1 VRFAGD
7 LRFSL
12 RRLASS
18 PAFTLA
24 AVASL
29 ALGIGATT
37 AIYSIVHTL
46 LVRPLAGIAE
56 PERLVDIGRT
66 DRGEGFDTVGY
77 AALVDYRA
85 NVKSLDQLFGWSMDP
100 FHVRVGAASVRV
112 LGYAVSANYFEAL
125 GVRPAAGRFFLAEE
139 DSQKG
144 GAAVAVVSH
153 DFFERQLAGDA
164 SRIGTVIRVDS
175 RPFTLVGV
183 TPPAFQGHIFG
194 LHPEVFVP
202 LSTAL
207 SDAPWETTGRL
218 TSRRSAWLILG
229 GRLAPGATLARVQAE
244 LDGVSAQ
251 LAKAYP
257 DSHAERGARA
267 LAMKPVPGPGR
278 TPVAL
283 FSTLLF
289 ALVGFVLA
297 IACMNVA
304 SMLLARAEERQR
316 EIAVRQALG
325 APSRRIVRQLLAESA
340 LLFLLAVPPGLLL
353 ARWGVDLLAAF
364 RPPTPFPV
372 TLEFPVD
379 WSAALFAT
387 AVSLATGILF
397 GLAPALQAARRAPL
411 AALHDGA
418 AGSGTRQLRLRRVL
432 VGAQLALS
440 LLLLV
445 TAGLLL
451 RALGTAQ
458 RIDPG
463 FRAEGVVAYEFNFD
477 IAGYSGEAARGELAR
492 LIEGAR
498 TLPGVA
504 GASASMSVPLDLNRI
519 GLGGVEVDGIQSPS
533 QRGFEVDANIV
544 APGFFATLG
553 IPVEGRD
560 FDATDVPGD
569 AHVAIVNDSFAKRFF
584 PTGALDR
591 TFYLRDGEPRVP
603 YRIVGVAR
611 DIRHFSLGEAPVPFF
626 WAAASQ
632 SDLRRMNLLVRTSG
646 NLASTTRAV
655 ETMARGLDPDLPP
668 GPPQSLPEVAA
679 PSTLPQRLA
688 ASVAGSVGAVGL
700 FLAAVGL
707 YGVVAFVVAAR
718 RRELA
723 VRIALGA
730 ERRDVIRF
738 VLADAARPVVV
749 GSAVG
754 LALSFALSRL
764 LSSLLYGL
772 SPTDLVTFAGVPV
785 LLGLVALVAVAIPA
799 RRAAAI
805 DPAAALRSD

>member
-1 VRFAGD
+1 MSNLLSD
-7 LRFSL
+7 LRYSA
-12 RRLASS
+12 RRLARS
-18 PAFTLA
+18 PGFTLA

-66 DRGEGFDTVGY
+66 ERGGGFDTVGY
-77 AALVDYRA
+77 PDLVDYRA
-85 NVKSLDQLFGWSMDP
+85 NVKALDQLFGWNLDP
-100 FHVRVGAASVRV
+100 FHVRVGSASVRV

-125 GVRPAAGRFFLAEE
+125 GVRPAVGRFFLPEE
-139 DSQKG
+139 DSQRG
-144 GAAVAVVSH
+144 GAAVAVASH
-153 DFFERQLAGDA
+153 DFFARELAGDA
-164 SRIGTVIRVDS
+164 AKIGTIIRVDS

-183 TPPAFQGHIFG
+183 TPADFHGHIFG
-194 LHPEVFVP
+194 LHPEIFVP
-202 LSTAL
+202 LSTPV
-207 SDAPWETTGRL
+207 SDASWQTTRL
-218 TSRRSAWLILG
+218 TSRAGTWLILG
-229 GRLAPGATLARVQAE
+229 GRLAPGATLSRVQAE

-257 DSHAERGARA
+257 DSHGERGARA
-267 LAMKPVPGPGR
+267 LPMKPVPGPGR

-304 SMLLARAEERQR
+304 SMLLARADERQR

-325 APSRRIVRQLLAESA
+325 APRGRIVRQLLAESA
-340 LLFLLAVPPGLLL
+340 LLFLLAAPAGLLL
-353 ARWGVDLLAAF
+353 ARWGVTLLSLF

-418 AGSGTRQLRLRRVL
+418 ASTGTRQLRLRRVL

-463 FRAEGVVAYEFNFD
+463 FRPEGVVAYEFNFD
-477 IAGYSGEAARGELAR
+477 IAGYSDEAARGELAR
-492 LIEGAR
+492 LIDGAR
-498 TLPGVA
+498 ALPGVT

-533 QRGFEVDANIV
+533 RWGFEVDANIV
-544 APGFFATLG
+544 APGFFSTLG

-569 AHVAIVNDSFAKRFF
+569 AHVAIVNRSFAARFF
-584 PTGALDR
+584 PSGALAR
-591 TFYLRDGEPRVP
+591 TFYLREGESRVA
-603 YRIVGVAR
+603 YRIVGVAH
-611 DIRHFSLGEAPVPFF
+611 DIRHFSLGESPAPFL
-626 WAAASQ
+626 WTAASQ
-632 SDLRRMNLLVRTSG
+632 TDLRRMNLLVRTSRD
-646 NLASTTRAV
+646 LVSTTRAV
-655 ETMARGLDPDLPP
+655 ETLARSLDPDLPP
-668 GPPQSLPEVAA
+668 GPPQSLVDVAA
-679 PSTLPQRLA
+679 TSTLPQRLA

-700 FLAAVGL
+700 FLAAIGL

-738 VLADAARPVVV
+738 VLADAARPVIV
-749 GSAVG
+749 GAVVG

-764 LSSLLYGL
+764 LSSLLFGL
-772 SPTDLVTFAGVPV
+772 SPTDLATFAGVPV
-785 LLGLVALVAVAIPA
+785 LLGLVALLAVLVPA

-805 DPAAALRSD
+805 NPAAALRSD